1 PTPGIATDH
10 TGMRVLGLDECLRR
24 LGESPVGRLAFA
36 LDGEIAVLPVNHVLD
51 GVDICFLTSGGSKIQ
66 AAVDGDTVS
75 FQVDDWDLTQ
85 RSGWSVLVHGTA
97 AIVTDDESITRLAAT
112 ARRPW
117 VTVEKDSARWVR
129 VSNRQVT
136 GRMILPD

>member
-1 PTPGIATDH
+1 MASTSACADLASHPSGD
-10 TGMRVLGLDECLRR
+10 
-24 LGESPVGRLAFA
+24 SPS
-36 LDGEIAVLPVNHVLD
+36 H
-51 GVDICFLTSGGSKIQ
+51 LTVRSPSGGSKIQ